1 MPYLRQINRDRSPT
15 PRSAAAASARDLR
28 PAHRLAVGTA
38 FLALLVAAPVDV
50 QAQNGGAAYDS
61 AMFAG
66 LRYRSI
72 GPTRG
77 GRSTAVAGITEQ
89 PLTFFLG
96 ATGGGVWKTTDAG
109 LNWIN
114 ISDGFFEAGSIGAI
128 DVADSDPNV
137 IYVGTGSAGPRG
149 NVSKGIGM
157 YRSEDGGD
165 TWTHIGL
172 PNAGQIGR
180 IEVHPD
186 DPDVAFVAA
195 LGDPFGPNPERGV
208 YRTRD
213 GGDSWEQVLFLSDST
228 GFVDL
233 ALDPKNPR
241 IVFAA
246 AWRAERKPWT
256 MISGS
261 SEGGIFRSKDGGDTW
276 DRLEGGL
283 PTGLVGKAAVTVS
296 RANSDRVWVLIE
308 APNGQGGVY
317 RSDDGGESWSQV
329 NQNRNLQQ
337 RAWYYTHIYADPVD
351 ENTVYALNTSYYKSI
366 DGGRT
371 FQSYRVP
378 HGDVHDLWVNYEDP
392 SKQVVAD
399 DGGAQVTT
407 TAAESWSTYYNQP
420 TSEIYRV
427 FVDDQFPYRVY
438 GSQQDNSTITVPSR
452 PLPGV
457 TPYQHWA
464 SVGGCESGHIAIDPR
479 DPMVTY
485 AGCYGGSISR
495 VDRRTG
501 DVRSILIYPQLQLGQ
516 APKTLKYRF
525 QWNAPIRISPHDPD
539 MVYHTSNYVHR
550 TTDMGYS
557 WETISPDLT
566 RNDTTKQDFAGGPI
580 TKDNTGVEVY
590 GVVFAFEESPLEQ
603 GVLWAGSDDGL
614 VHISRDDGASWENIT
629 PPGMPEWGTVNMIEL
644 SAHDPGRAF
653 LAVQKYRQADYDAYM
668 FRTDDYGQTWERLS
682 TEGIADG
689 HFVRVIREDPDR
701 RGLLYAGTEYGMYVS
716 FDDGQSWQSFQLNL
730 PITPITDLRVHEGDL
745 VVATQGRSFWILDDL
760 SPLHELTPAVAAADL
775 HLFDPADAYAAQF
788 GGGFGGGGGGG
799 RPNGAIIYY
808 SLGGEPDEPLLM
820 EILNASGEAVR
831 IYSSRPAEFDDA
843 MVEARGLRPDFEP
856 DSIPADAGLN
866 RTAWNLTEEGTNLVE
881 GTRIWGFTGRVPSVP
896 GSYQVRMTL
905 GDITRTQDFEV
916 MIDPRVA
923 DQITVADLQARYD
936 LMVRVRDMLQESH
949 DAIRDI
955 RSVRAQMKEQAELA
969 REAGYGDEFVDMADE
984 TRKKLTG
991 IEEQLMQTKNESRQ
1005 DPLNFPPMLDN
1016 QLAALYGYI
1025 RGTQDRPNQGAIE
1038 RTDDLHAELGVQLQA
1053 FQQILETDVADF
1065 NTKLREDGVPGVI
1078 VKTEPRATS

>member
-1 MPYLRQINRDRSPT
+1 MSKLQPVGRHRSRT
-15 PRSAAAASARDLR
+15 SSKSRVDHHHVRN
-28 PAHRLAVGTA
+28 LA
-38 FLALLVAAPVDV
+38 LVAAILVLFVPPPEV
-50 QAQNGGAAYDS
+50 QAQDAGAVYDS
-61 AMFAG
+61 AAFAG

-77 GRSTAVAGITEQ
+77 GRSSAVAGITEQ
-89 PLTFFLG
+89 PLTFFMG
-96 ATGGGVWKTTDAG
+96 ATGGGVWKTDDAG
-109 LNWIN
+109 LNWTN
-114 ISDGFFEAGSIGAI
+114 ISDDYFEAGSIGAI

-137 IYVGTGSAGPRG
+137 IYVGTGSACARG

-157 YRSEDGGD
+157 YRSVDGGD

-172 PNAGQIGR
+172 PDAGQIGR

-186 DPDVAFVAA
+186 DPDVAFAAA

-208 YRTRD
+208 YRTKD
-213 GGDSWEQVLFLSDST
+213 GGENWERVLFLSDST

-233 ALDPKNPR
+233 ALNQKNPR
-241 IVFAA
+241 IIFAA

-256 MISGS
+256 MVSGS
-261 SEGGIFRSKDGGDTW
+261 SESGIFRSKDGGDTW
-276 DRLEGGL
+276 KKLEGGL

-296 RANSDRVWVLIE
+296 RANPDRVWVLIE
-308 APNGQGGVY
+308 APDGKGGVY
-317 RSDDGGESWSQV
+317 RSDDGGESWSQI
-329 NQNRNLQQ
+329 NRNRNLQQ

-392 SKQVVAD
+392 NKQVVAD

-407 TAAESWSTYYNQP
+407 TGAQSWSTYYNQP
-420 TSEIYRV
+420 TAEFYRV
-427 FVDDQFPYRVY
+427 FVDNQFPYRVY

-457 TPYQHWA
+457 TPSQHWA

-485 AGCYGGSISR
+485 AGCYGGNISR

-501 DVRSILIYPQLQLGQ
+501 DVRAILIYPQLQLGQ

-525 QWNAPIRISPHDPD
+525 QWNAPIRISPHNPD

-550 TTDMGYS
+550 TSDMGHS

-566 RNDTTKQDFAGGPI
+566 RNDTTKQYHAGEPI
-580 TKDNTGVEVY
+580 TMDNTGVEVY
-590 GVVFAFEESPLEQ
+590 GVVFAFEESPHEQ
-603 GVLWAGSDDGL
+603 GVLWTGSDDGL
-614 VHISRDDGASWENIT
+614 VHISRDDGANWENIT
-629 PPGMPEWGTVNMIEL
+629 PTGMPEWGTVNMIDL
-644 SAHDPGRAF
+644 SAHGAGRAF
-653 LAVQKYRQADYDAYM
+653 IAVQKYRMADYGAYM

-682 TEGIADG
+682 TQGIADG

-701 RGLLYAGTEYGMYVS
+701 QGLLYAGTEYGMYVS

-730 PITPITDLRVHEGDL
+730 PVTPITDLRVHEGDL
-745 VVATQGRSFWILDDL
+745 VVATQGRSFWLLDDL
-760 SPLHELTPAVAAADL
+760 SPLHELTPAVAAADV
-775 HLFDPADAYAAQF
+775 HLFDPADTYAAQF

-799 RPNGAIIYY
+799 RPNGAILYY
-808 SLGGEPDEPLLM
+808 TLGEEPEEPLLM
-820 EILNASGEAVR
+820 EILNARGEVVR
-831 IYSSRPAEFDDA
+831 IYSSRPAEFDEA
-843 MVEARGLRPDFEP
+843 MKEERGLRPEFEP
-856 DSIPADAGLN
+856 GEIPADAGLN
-866 RTAWNLTEEGTNLVE
+866 RTAWNLTEEGADLVE
-881 GTRIWGFTGRVPSVP
+881 DARIWGFTGPVPAVP
-896 GSYQVRMTL
+896 GSYQVRLTL
-905 GDITRTQDFEV
+905 GEIVQTQDFEV
-916 MIDPRVA
+916 RIDPRVA
-923 DQITVADLQARYD
+923 DQIAVSDLQARHD

-955 RSVRAQMKEQAELA
+955 RSVRTQMKEQATLA
-969 REAGYGDEFVDMADE
+969 KDAGFGDEFLEMADE
-984 TRKKLTG
+984 TGGNLTG
-991 IEEQLMQTKNESRQ
+991 VEEELMQTKNESGQ

-1016 QLAALYGYI
+1016 HIAALYGYI
-1025 RGTQDRPNQGAIE
+1025 LSTNDRPNQGAIE
-1038 RTDDLHAELGVQLQA
+1038 RADDLRAELNVQLHELQV
-1053 FQQILETDVADF
+1053 ILEGEVADF
-1065 NTKLREDGVPGVI
+1065 NARLRENGVPGVI
-1078 VKTEPRATS
+1078 LKTRPRATS

>member
-1 MPYLRQINRDRSPT
+1 VLI
-15 PRSAAAASARDLR
+15 
-28 PAHRLAVGTA
+28 
-38 FLALLVAAPVDV
+38 LALFAPPPAQV
-50 QAQNGGAAYDS
+50 QAQQGAAFDS
-61 AMFAG
+61 ATFAG

-77 GRSTAVAGITEQ
+77 GRSSAVAGITEQ
-89 PLTFFLG
+89 PLTFFMG
-96 ATGGGVWKTTDAG
+96 ATGGGVWKTDDAG
-109 LNWIN
+109 LNWTN
-114 ISDGFFEAGSIGAI
+114 ISDDYFEAGSIGAI

-137 IYVGTGSAGPRG
+137 IYVGTGSACARG

-157 YRSEDGGD
+157 YRSVDGGD

-172 PNAGQIGR
+172 PDAGQIGR

-186 DPDVAFVAA
+186 DPDVAFAA
-195 LGDPFGPNPERGV
+195 VLGDPFGPNPERGV
-208 YRTRD
+208 YRTKD
-213 GGDSWEQVLFLSDST
+213 GGGNWERVLFLSDST

-233 ALDPKNPR
+233 ALNQKNPR
-241 IVFAA
+241 IIFAA

-256 MISGS
+256 MVSGS
-261 SEGGIFRSKDGGDTW
+261 SESGIFRSKDGGDTW
-276 DRLEGGL
+276 KKLEGGL

-296 RANSDRVWVLIE
+296 RANPARVWVLIE
-308 APNGQGGVY
+308 APDGKGGVY

-329 NQNRNLQQ
+329 NRNRTLQQ

-392 SKQVVAD
+392 NKQVVAD

-407 TAAESWSTYYNQP
+407 TGARSWSTYYNQP
-420 TSEIYRV
+420 TAEFYRV
-427 FVDDQFPYRVY
+427 FVDNQFPYRVY

-457 TPYQHWA
+457 TDSQHWA

-485 AGCYGGSISR
+485 AGCYGGNISR

-501 DVRSILIYPQLQLGQ
+501 DTRAILIYPQLQLGQ

-525 QWNAPIRISPHDPD
+525 QWNAPIRISPHNPD

-550 TTDMGYS
+550 TSDMGHS

-566 RNDTTKQDFAGGPI
+566 RNDTTKQYHAGEPI
-580 TKDNTGVEVY
+580 TMDNTGVEVY
-590 GVVFAFEESPLEQ
+590 GVVFAFEESPHEQ

-614 VHISRDDGASWENIT
+614 VHISRDDGANWDNIT
-629 PPGMPEWGTVNMIEL
+629 PPGMPEWGTVNMIDL
-644 SAHDPGRAF
+644 SAHGPGRAF
-653 LAVQKYRQADYDAYM
+653 IAAQKYRMADYDAYM

-682 TEGIADG
+682 TQGIANG

-701 RGLLYAGTEYGMYVS
+701 QGLLYAGTEYGMYVS

-730 PITPITDLRVHEGDL
+730 PVTPITDMQVHEGDL
-745 VVATQGRSFWILDDL
+745 VLATQGRSFWILDDL
-760 SPLHELTPAVAAADL
+760 SPLHELTSAVAAADV
-775 HLFDPADAYAAQF
+775 HLFDPADTYAAQF
-788 GGGFGGGGGGG
+788 GGGFGGGGGG

-808 SLGGEPDEPLLM
+808 SLGEEPDEPLLM
-820 EILNASGEAVR
+820 EILNARGEVVR
-831 IYSSRPAEFDDA
+831 IYSSQPAEFDDA
-843 MVEARGLRPDFEP
+843 MKEARGLRPEFEP
-856 DSIPADAGLN
+856 DEIPANAGLN
-866 RTAWNLTEEGTNLVE
+866 RTAWNLTEEGADLVE
-881 GTRIWGFTGRVPSVP
+881 DARIWGFTGPVPAVP
-896 GSYQVRMTL
+896 GSYQVRLTL
-905 GDITRTQDFEV
+905 GEVTQTQDFV
-916 MIDPRVA
+916 VSIDPRVA
-923 DQITVADLQARYD
+923 DQITVADLQARHD
-936 LMVRVRDMLQESH
+936 LMVRVRNMLQESH

-955 RSVRAQMKEQAELA
+955 RSVRTQMKEQATLA
-969 REAGYGDEFVDMADE
+969 RDAGFGDDFLDMADE
-984 TRKKLTG
+984 TGGNLTAV
-991 IEEQLMQTKNESRQ
+991 EEELMQTKNESGQ

-1016 QLAALYGYI
+1016 HIAALYGYI
-1025 RGTQDRPNQGAIE
+1025 LSTNDRPNQGAVE
-1038 RTDDLHAELGVQLQA
+1038 RADDLQTELNVQLHEL
-1053 FQQILETDVADF
+1053 QQILETEVADF
-1065 NTKLREDGVPGVI
+1065 NARLRENGVPGVI
-1078 VKTEPRATS
+1078 IKTRPRATS